1 MENMFTLKPSVKE
14 KISTA
19 FNRSKEG
26 SLSDFYKLLETRFST
41 GKDTDIEN
49 VIKETMYKEGLFKT
63 FEEYIKVNVE
73 KAYEKKDT
81 RVNAITTVQEYIDK
95 QDCQHRHRDNIC
107 GCNGCFSRRN
117 ELFRQRRRGLLCA
130 CASP

>member
-95 QDCQHRHRDNIC
+95 Y
-107 GCNGCFSRRN
+107 CN
-117 ELFRQRRRGLLCA
+117 
-130 CASP
+130 